1 MITVHHREALLV
13 RKDQIPI
20 EVRREIIQKYRFR
33 FYEEKACDGCEFGD
47 ERRASYDKHLDI
59 CDQCAAFK
67 GGADLASTIE
77 INEKKYIKAPAGDKP
92 NFLKLLKRNGIHYKI
107 KNHTPD
113 KPMKRPFKFTGQLK
127 EFQDEAVDAI
137 FEQMRGVIKAPP
149 RSGKTVI
156 GAAATCELA
165 SKTIIVASQREWLN
179 GFRETFV
186 GSNTQKALTSCKPSQ
201 IGFAKTLE
209 EFEKYDICLVT
220 PQTFLSEKGQK
231 LLRQI
236 RDLFTVMIVDEIHTG
251 AAPKYA
257 KMISSMNVRYLIGL
271 SGTPS
276 RKDGRYV
283 IMRNLVGPNIYEAK
297 VERLRPRVRLVRTK
311 YAFKP
316 KGMVPWVRLVSNLEN
331 NPERLK
337 LIAEWAV
344 KDAKNG
350 HMLLIPMAQIKP
362 IKALVMA
369 INKIAGKEIAKPFI
383 GSLKK
388 KDRDDFLE
396 WARTYKIKVLVGSFK
411 LLSTGT
417 NIPRASCLYDV
428 SLSSNKENCEQRTA
442 RVLTPWDDKP
452 DPIVRYFLDDSTVRR
467 RCLQMEWYQVVRPK
481 FKPILSESDQEVLNS
496 YFKAKQQTEHAGW
509 E

>member
-13 RKDQIPI
+13 RRDYIPI
-20 EVRREIIQKYRFR
+20 EVRKEIISKYQFR
-33 FYEEKACDGCEFGD
+33 FYEEKACDGCEFGE
-47 ERRASYDKHLDI
+47 ERRATYDKHLDI
-59 CDQCAAFK
+59 CDSCAAFK
-67 GGADLASTIE
+67 GGADLASSVE
-77 INEKKYIKAPAGDKP
+77 INGKKYIKAPAGDKP
-92 NFLKLLKRNGIHYKI
+92 NFLRLLKRNGLRYKI

-113 KPMKRPFKFTGQLK
+113 IPMKRPFRFTGKLK
-127 EFQDEAVDAI
+127 PFQDEAVDAI
-137 FEQMRGVIKAPP
+137 FEQQRGVIKAPP
-149 RSGKTVI
+149 RSGKTVV
-156 GAAATCELA
+156 GAAAVCELE
-165 SKTIIVASQREWLN
+165 SKTLICASQREWLN
-179 GFRETFV
+179 GFKETFV
-186 GSNTQKALTSCKPSQ
+186 GSRTQEALTSCKPSQ
-201 IGFAKTLE
+201 IGFCKTLE
-209 EFEKYDICLVT
+209 DFEKYDVCLVT
-220 PQTFLSEKGQK
+220 PQTFLSPKGQK

-236 RDLFTVMIVDEIHTG
+236 RDMFTVLFIDEIHTG

-257 KMISSMNVRYLIGL
+257 KVISSMNVRYLIGL

-283 IMRNLVGPNIYEAK
+283 IMRNLVGPIIYEAK
-297 VERLRPRVRLVRTK
+297 VERLKPKIRLVRTSYK
-311 YAFKP
+311 FKA
-316 KGMVPWVRLVSNLEN
+316 KGMVPWVRLVSSLEN

-350 HMLLIPMAQIKP
+350 HMILIPMAQIKP
-362 IKALVMA
+362 IKALVLA
-369 INKIAGKEIAKPFI
+369 INRIAGKEIAKPFI

-388 KDRDDFLE
+388 LDRDNFLE
-396 WARTYKIKVLVGSFK
+396 WARTYKIKILVGSFK

-452 DPIVRYFLDDSTVRR
+452 DPFVRYFLDDMPVRK
-467 RCLQMEWYQVVRPK
+467 RCLQHEWYQVVLPK
-481 FKPILSESDQEVLNS
+481 FKPIISDVDKEVLTQ
-496 YFKAKQQTEHAGW
+496 YFKGRDSEPIGW

>member
-13 RKDQIPI
+13 RKDFIPI
-20 EVRREIIQKYRFR
+20 EVRKEIVQKYSFR

-67 GGADLASTIE
+67 GGADLASSVE
-77 INEKKYIKAPAGDKP
+77 IKGKKYIKAPAGDKP
-92 NFLKLLKRNGIHYKI
+92 NFLKLLKRNGLQFKI

-113 KPMKRPFKFTGQLK
+113 IPMKRPFKFTGTLK
-127 EFQDEAVDAI
+127 PFQDDAVDAI
-137 FEQMRGVIKAPP
+137 FEKMRGVIKAPP

-156 GAAATCELA
+156 GAAATCDLA

-201 IGFAKTLE
+201 IGFCKTLE
-209 EFEKYDICLVT
+209 EFEKYDVCLVT

-231 LLRQI
+231 LLREI
-236 RDLFTVMIVDEIHTG
+236 RDMFTVMIIDEIHTG

-257 KMISSMNVRYLIGL
+257 KVISSMNVRYLIGL

-283 IMRNLVGPNIYEAK
+283 IMRNLVGPIIFEAK

-311 YAFKP
+311 YQFKA

-344 KDAKNG
+344 RDAKNG
-350 HMLLIPMAQIKP
+350 HMILIPMAQIKP
-362 IKALVMA
+362 IKALVLA

-452 DPIVRYFLDDSTVRR
+452 DPLTRYFLDDMPVRR

-481 FKPILSESDQEVLNS
+481 FKPIISDSDTEVLNS
-496 YFKAKQQTEHAGW
+496 YFRSKDQQETAGW
-509 E
+509 D